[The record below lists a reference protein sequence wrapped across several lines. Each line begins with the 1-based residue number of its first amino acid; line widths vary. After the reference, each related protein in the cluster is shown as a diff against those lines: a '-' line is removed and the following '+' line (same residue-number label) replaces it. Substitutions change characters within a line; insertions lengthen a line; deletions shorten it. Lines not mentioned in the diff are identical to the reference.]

1 MSCEVVYGFLPCP
14 LCFVSVCVF
23 LMCYVTVRFL
33 FGGGR
38 QNCGCG
44 STWTIAGAVL
54 LLLLC
59 WTARLFLSVY
69 LPLLLLLLLLVVSV
83 RPDVLLPLRALLRVL
98 PPSLL
103 CHSVSKHCCTFFNPT
118 HGYCRLHFY
127 VLYAPLKI
135 KHTTDCVI
143 KHSTPHAS

>member
-1 MSCEVVYGFLPCP
+1 MVFFPAPFV
-14 LCFVSVCVF
+14 LCVCVCV

-38 QNCGCG
+38 QNCWCG

-59 WTARLFLSVY
+59 WAARLFLSVH
-69 LPLLLLLLLLVVSV
+69 LFLLLLAVSA

-103 CHSVSKHCCTFFNPT
+103 ASAFEIFTFFSQT
-118 HGYCRLHFY
+118 WRSAAYERQVLKCRISL
-127 VLYAPLKI
+127 
-135 KHTTDCVI
+135 
-143 KHSTPHAS
+143 

>member
-1 MSCEVVYGFLPCP
+1 MVFFPAPFV
-14 LCFVSVCVF
+14 LCVCVCVCVF

-38 QNCGCG
+38 EDCGCG

-69 LPLLLLLLLLVVSV
+69 LLLLVVSA
-83 RPDVLLPLRALLRVL
+83 RPDVLLPLRALMRVL

-103 CHSVSKHCCTFFNPT
+103 CHSVS
-118 HGYCRLHFY
+118 
-127 VLYAPLKI
+127 
-135 KHTTDCVI
+135 
-143 KHSTPHAS
+143 ASWYI